1 MFQCG
6 LFFRHIIIPV
16 IFYSLYFKC
25 EFLLNKSNQQQRS
38 CNNTSFIRLLKLHTD
53 KARRPYQH
61 LLHIRVELELV
72 SLVSNCKVALG
83 NPVPA
88 SLKGHLVASQPALVA
103 HHCCAVDGCAVD
115 VVVNVTANID
125 VFALVARLELSALF
139 AARRLQGKK
148 IQVDIVVSQHE
159 TENCSD
165 SEKKKN
171 WFITNQVS

>member
-1 MFQCG
+1 M
-6 LFFRHIIIPV
+6 
-16 IFYSLYFKC
+16 
-25 EFLLNKSNQQQRS
+25 
-38 CNNTSFIRLLKLHTD
+38 
-53 KARRPYQH
+53 
-61 LLHIRVELELV
+61 ELELI
-72 SLVSNCKVALG
+72 SLVSNCEVALG

-159 TENCSD
+159 T
-165 SEKKKN
+165 
-171 WFITNQVS
+171 